1 MRQVSIDEVR
11 QHDKRQRL
19 FLAHQLFQPPHRQ
32 QLGRVVPILCA
43 HGLDQLPHVGQ
54 DLGPGAFDHADEFGE
69 RGEDLETVGV
79 LIQMEDHANFDGL
92 VAPPLD
98 LEPILTG

>member
-11 QHDKRQRL
+11 QYDKRQRL

-43 HGLDQLPHVGQ
+43 YSLDQLPHVGQ
-54 DLGPGAFDHADEFGE
+54 DLGPGSFDHADELGE
-69 RGEDLETVGV
+69 RGEDFETVGV
-79 LIQMEDHANFDGL
+79 LIQVEDHADFDGL
-92 VAPPLD
+92 VAPPFD
-98 LEPILTG
+98 LESILTG